1 LFFCDR
7 RKTRLDSV
15 TVRVVKSPGCARL
28 ECVGRTGAGSR
39 EGLRLQHR
47 SASSQFHAQFTLCD
61 IFIDSSTDLV
71 EIVFYRAI
79 IVGALI

>member
-1 LFFCDR
+1 MR
-7 RKTRLDSV
+7 
-15 TVRVVKSPGCARL
+15 PP
-28 ECVGRTGAGSR
+28 
-39 EGLRLQHR
+39 HR